1 MKMIE
6 ITFLGTSSMFPTKM
20 RNHAALL
27 LRREGD
33 YMLFDCGEGTQRQL
47 RIAGISPFKINH
59 IFITHWHGD
68 HSLGIGGIIQ
78 SMSANKRQHR
88 LFIYGPEAEERVNKI
103 VDTYVFHK
111 GYDIAAR
118 DVDAHDVTVVAET
131 RDWKVKALNVSHGT
145 KCVAYRFEEA
155 GMRKIN
161 MEYVG
166 KFGLKQHR
174 ILGKLQNGED
184 IDWKGQK
191 ITVEQGTFIKPGK
204 SIVYITDTRY
214 FDELIDFAKD
224 ADVLIC
230 EATYSMD
237 ESKEKLERTHF
248 TADKAAELARDANV
262 KMLIL
267 THFSQRYVNM
277 KPLLT
282 EAKKKFKNVEIAED
296 FMNIRI

>member
-1 MKMIE
+1 MIE
-6 ITFLGTSSMFPTKM
+6 ITFLGTSSMFPTKT

-59 IFITHWHGD
+59 IFLTHWHGD
-68 HSLGIGGIIQ
+68 HSLGVGGIVQ
-78 SMSANKRQHR
+78 SMSANKRRHK
-88 LFIYGPEAEERVNKI
+88 LYIYGPEARSRVNMI

-111 GYDIAAR
+111 GYEIETK
-118 DVDAHDVTVVAET
+118 DVDAPEVSIVAENNN
-131 RDWKVKALNVSHGT
+131 WKVKALNVIHGT
-145 KCVAYRFEEA
+145 KCVAYRFEES

-166 KFGLKQHR
+166 KFGLKRHR

-184 IDWKGQK
+184 ITYKGNK
-191 ITVEQGTFIKPGK
+191 ITVEDGTFIKPGK
-204 SIVYITDTRY
+204 SVVYITDTKY

-224 ADVLIC
+224 ADILIC
-230 EATYSMD
+230 EATYSKD

-248 TADKAAELARDANV
+248 TADKAAELAKDANV
-262 KMLIL
+262 KKLIL

-282 EAKKKFKNVEIAED
+282 EAKKKFDDVEIAED
-296 FMNIRI
+296 FMRVKL